1 MNDVVVDK
9 ILRVIKKNKNKN
21 VYDDGELTYTY
32 GELDVFSDI
41 IWQYIDS
48 QKGNSNYIAA
58 IGNNDFY
65 SLCVLTACIKS
76 GYIFVPIDS
85 KNSDERIQNIIDDI
99 KPKVIIRGSKCKEV
113 GNSILFEDIINRNCI
128 SNTLTRKKNKYMYVI
143 YTSGTT
149 GIPKGV
155 PISYS
160 NIISFTSWF
169 FHEKFN
175 IYENERILLQASFSF
190 DLSVMSWLTV
200 LWLGK
205 TLVAIPTEITTNY
218 KK

>member
-48 QKGNSNYIAA
+48 KKGNSNYIAT

-99 KPKVIIRGSKCKEV
+99 KPKVIIRGSKCKKV

-128 SNTLTRKKNKYMYVI
+128 SNTLTRKK
-143 YTSGTT
+143 
-149 GIPKGV
+149 
-155 PISYS
+155 IS
-160 NIISFTSWF
+160 ICMLFTLQVQLVSQKVF
-169 FHEKFN
+169 LFHTQ
-175 IYENERILLQASFSF
+175 I
-190 DLSVMSWLTV
+190 LSVLQVGFFMKSLISM
-200 LWLGK
+200 K
-205 TLVAIPTEITTNY
+205 MKEFYY
-218 KK
+218 KLLFHLIYQ

>member
-21 VYDDGELTYTY
+21 VYDDGKLTYTY

-48 QKGNSNYIAA
+48 KKGNSNYIAT

-99 KPKVIIRGSKCKEV
+99 KPKVIIRGSKCKKV

-128 SNTLTRKKNKYMYVI
+128 SNTLTRKK
-143 YTSGTT
+143 
-149 GIPKGV
+149 
-155 PISYS
+155 IS
-160 NIISFTSWF
+160 ICMLFTLQVQLVSQKVF
-169 FHEKFN
+169 LFHTQ
-175 IYENERILLQASFSF
+175 I
-190 DLSVMSWLTV
+190 LSVLQVGFFMKSLISM
-200 LWLGK
+200 K
-205 TLVAIPTEITTNY
+205 MKEFYY
-218 KK
+218 KLLFHLIYQ

>member
-128 SNTLTRKKNKYMYVI
+128 SNTLTRKK
-143 YTSGTT
+143 
-149 GIPKGV
+149 
-155 PISYS
+155 IS
-160 NIISFTSWF
+160 ICMLFTLQVQLVSQKVF
-169 FHEKFN
+169 LFHTQ
-175 IYENERILLQASFSF
+175 I
-190 DLSVMSWLTV
+190 LSVLQVGFFMKSLISM
-200 LWLGK
+200 K
-205 TLVAIPTEITTNY
+205 MKEFYY
-218 KK
+218 KLLFHLIYQ

>member
-1 MNDVVVDK
+1 MNDVVDK

-48 QKGNSNYIAA
+48 KKGNSNYIAT

-85 KNSDERIQNIIDDI
+85 KNSDERIRNIIDDI
-99 KPKVIIRGSKCKEV
+99 KPKVIIRGSKCKKV

-128 SNTLTRKKNKYMYVI
+128 SNTLTRKK
-143 YTSGTT
+143 
-149 GIPKGV
+149 
-155 PISYS
+155 
-160 NIISFTSWF
+160 
-169 FHEKFN
+169 
-175 IYENERILLQASFSF
+175 
-190 DLSVMSWLTV
+190 
-200 LWLGK
+200 
-205 TLVAIPTEITTNY
+205 
-218 KK
+218 

>member
-1 MNDVVVDK
+1 MNDVVDK

-48 QKGNSNYIAA
+48 KKGNSNYIAT

-99 KPKVIIRGSKCKEV
+99 KPKVIIRGSKCKKV

-128 SNTLTRKKNKYMYVI
+128 SNTLTRKK
-143 YTSGTT
+143 
-149 GIPKGV
+149 
-155 PISYS
+155 IS
-160 NIISFTSWF
+160 ICMLFTLQVQLVSQKVF
-169 FHEKFN
+169 LFHTQ
-175 IYENERILLQASFSF
+175 I
-190 DLSVMSWLTV
+190 LSVLQVGFFMKSLISM
-200 LWLGK
+200 K
-205 TLVAIPTEITTNY
+205 MKEFYY
-218 KK
+218 KLLFHLIYQ

>member
-1 MNDVVVDK
+1 MNDVVVEK
-9 ILRVIKKNKNKN
+9 ILRVIKKNKNEN

-48 QKGNSNYIAA
+48 KKGNSNYIAA

-99 KPKVIIRGSKCKEV
+99 KPKVIIRGSKCKKV

-128 SNTLTRKKNKYMYVI
+128 SNTLTRKK
-143 YTSGTT
+143 
-149 GIPKGV
+149 
-155 PISYS
+155 IS
-160 NIISFTSWF
+160 ICMLFTLQVQLVSQKVF
-169 FHEKFN
+169 LFHTQ
-175 IYENERILLQASFSF
+175 I
-190 DLSVMSWLTV
+190 LSVLQVGFFMKSLISM
-200 LWLGK
+200 K
-205 TLVAIPTEITTNY
+205 MKEFYY
-218 KK
+218 KLLFHLIYQ